1 MQTQDNR
8 SREVKTSLILEFQE
22 AYEDS
27 FDIEEEYERLSE
39 SDDDPIGHWLRIAK
53 ARGETKDSDML
64 VVNLIVELYRKIDE
78 LSEEIKGSKKS
89 FVTLQKSSKITGLG
103 HRRLVFEEPLLE
115 VGKLYYG
122 RVNMPVFPRRTIP
135 VFFEAIEPVRG
146 KIVKI
151 HQRDEMDID
160 RYVTSRERSIIR
172 ELKENKWD

>member
-1 MQTQDNR
+1 MQSQNNK
-8 SREVKTSLILEFQE
+8 SREVKTSIILDFQE
-22 AYEDS
+22 VFDDS
-27 FDIEEEYERLSE
+27 FEIEEEYERLSE

-89 FVTLQKSSKITGLG
+89 FVSLLRSSKIVGLG
-103 HRRLVFEEPLLE
+103 HRRLVLEEPQLE

-135 VFFEAIEPVRG
+135 VFFEAIEPIRAD
-146 KIVKI
+146 IRKI

-160 RYVTSRERSIIR
+160 RYIASRERSIIR
-172 ELKENKWD
+172 ELKEKKWD

>member
-1 MQTQDNR
+1 MQTQQEK
-8 SREVKTSLILEFQE
+8 SREVKTALALEFQE
-22 AYEDS
+22 VDESAS
-27 FDIEEEYERLSE
+27 HIEEEYERLSE

-78 LSEEIKGSKKS
+78 LTDEIKGTRKS
-89 FVTLQKSSKITGLG
+89 FVELEKEAKVIGLG
-103 HRRLVFEEPLLE
+103 HRRLFLEKEELE

-122 RVNMPVFPRRTIP
+122 RINMPVFPRRTIP

-146 KIVKI
+146 KVVKI

-160 RYVTSRERSIIR
+160 KYITSRERSIIR
-172 ELKENKWD
+172 ELKESKWD

>member
-1 MQTQDNR
+1 MQTQER
-8 SREVKTSLILEFQE
+8 SREVKTALSLEFQE
-22 AYEDS
+22 VDEGS
-27 FDIEEEYERLSE
+27 FEIEEEYERLSE

-89 FVTLQKSSKITGLG
+89 FYTLSRSAKVIGLG
-103 HRRLVFEEPLLE
+103 HRRLLLEKEELE
-115 VGKLYYG
+115 VGQLYYG
-122 RVNMPVFPRRTIP
+122 RINMPVFPRRTIP

-172 ELKENKWD
+172 ELKESKWD